1 MASFSKSTRGLLLH
15 LDESEVPIL
24 RQTAAEILEMITD
37 RRSGS
42 AGDDPLARMVGIS
55 TNDQLP
61 ENPVL
66 ARLFPDAYEDD
77 QSAREFRRYTES
89 SLHEK
94 KEQAIVRLLSSLPGI
109 GEADI
114 DLDLAGIDEW
124 MRAINDLRLAL
135 GVVLEIDEDY
145 DARFADVSENDP
157 LFITVHVFYW
167 LGWLQQNLIEYAL
180 G

>member
-1 MASFSKSTRGLLLH
+1 MASFTKSMRGLLLH

-24 RQTAAEILEMITD
+24 RRTGSEVLEIITD
-37 RRSGS
+37 RYSGTPS
-42 AGDDPLARMVGIS
+42 DDPLARMVGIS

-66 ARLFPDAYEDD
+66 ARLFPDAYTDA
-77 QSAREFRRYTES
+77 QSASEFRRYTES

-94 KEQAIVRLLSSLPGI
+94 KEQAIVNLLTSLPAS
-109 GEADI
+109 GEANI
-114 DLDLAGIDEW
+114 DLDLPEIDEW

-135 GVVLEIDEDY
+135 GVVLEVDENHDE
-145 DARFADVSENDP
+145 RFAEIGENDP
-157 LFITVHVFYW
+157 LFITVQVFYW

>member
-1 MASFSKSTRGLLLH
+1 MAAFSKSTRGLLLH

-24 RQTAAEILEMITD
+24 RQTAAEILEIIID
-37 RRSGS
+37 RHSGS
-42 AGDDPLARMVGIS
+42 PGDDPLARMVGIS

-94 KEQAIVRLLSSLPGI
+94 KEQAIVTLLSSLPVI
-109 GEADI
+109 GEANI
-114 DLDLAGIDEW
+114 DLDLAEIDEW

-145 DARFADVSENDP
+145 DARFADVGENDP

>member
-24 RQTAAEILEMITD
+24 RQTAAEILEIITD
-37 RRSGS
+37 RHSGTQ
-42 AGDDPLARMVGIS
+42 GDDPLARMVGIS

-94 KEQAIVRLLSSLPGI
+94 KEQAIVALLTALPVF
-109 GEADI
+109 GEANI
-114 DLDLAGIDEW
+114 DLDLSEIDEW

-135 GVVLEIDEDY
+135 GVVLEVEEDY
-145 DARFADVSENDP
+145 DERFAEIGENDP
-157 LFITVHVFYW
+157 RFLMVQVFYW
-167 LGWLQQNLIEYAL
+167 LGWMQQNLIEYAL